1 VVIFTTTRD
10 GEDALFEDHIDAHPL
25 LSRCVQIPLTN
36 QGLAQAFAKRARE
49 IAETEGLNGKPD
61 SAYLRLVQRCHNN
74 MRAVLQA
81 VESGEM
87 LD

>member
-1 VVIFTTTRD
+1 MAPAATWAPARD
-10 GEDALFEDHIDAHPL
+10 PAD
-25 LSRCVQIPLTN
+25 
-36 QGLAQAFAKRARE
+36 RARQ
-49 IAETEGLNGKPD
+49 IAHADGLDGKPD

>member
-25 LSRCVQIPLTN
+25 LSRCVEIALTN
-36 QGLAQAFAKRARE
+36 QGLAKAFADRARQ
-49 IAETEGLNGKPD
+49 IAHADGLDGKPD